1 MAMAFSAQERQHIR
15 EKLLSIALDSIAAG
29 TMRQTTVDQ
38 LAQKADISK
47 GAFYHFYPSKEHL
60 FLSALEALHNEMYGR
75 AEKVLQRQEL
85 DIRQR
90 TKLAILEVFHLS
102 ERYNTISFIREDFP
116 LLRRRLPA
124 EVLREHY
131 ISDDE
136 RIRKLIV
143 KAGVTLRTDLE
154 TACTT
159 MHLLLFSQLMQKEA
173 GQRYEQAVELMIEG
187 VCDRAIAE

>member
-90 TKLAILEVFHLS
+90 TKLAILE

>member
-75 AEKVLQRQEL
+75 AEKVLQRQKL